1 MAEKFRSLIKMLNN
15 KINKHQLFNNATT
28 RINNASEKAQKKLNN
43 IQSTVATKY
52 DILAKQIN
60 RDITLIQNING
71 TQFEPSPLP
80 KKVVK
85 WWQWY
90 QQLTGLDKV
99 ELAKEQVIFAQDKL
113 FKCQDERRHLNR
125 EAMTINDKL
134 KEVYSE
140 LIQIKRDDPKYVQL
154 TIIENKNLQDQA
166 KIISQLNLLE
176 KEEKDYF
183 TLLATAI
190 KEYHDSQTMNAQKYK
205 YLSILA
211 SAILAIIS
219 LIGSIIYN
227 NKRIVNIQNII
238 YEAQQK
244 NENLLKSS
252 FHSLE
257 KDINTTFNKLIENNN
272 KNINTTF
279 HKIIESN
286 NIIENNK
293 QNVTMNNE
301 KDRLDD
307 NNTIEL
313 ARAYI
318 VFGLFI
324 GICILNSLIR

>member
-324 GICILNSLIR
+324 GICILNSLTI

>member
-1 MAEKFRSLIKMLNN
+1 MAEKFRSLIKILNN
-15 KINKHQLFNNATT
+15 KINKHHLFNNATMK
-28 RINNASEKAQKKLNN
+28 INIASEKAQKKLNN

-71 TQFEPSPLP
+71 TQFEPNPLP

-219 LIGSIIYN
+219 LIGSMIYN
-227 NKRIVNIQNII
+227 NKRIANIQNII

-244 NENLLKSS
+244 NENLLRNS

-257 KDINTTFNKLIENNN
+257 KDINTTFNKLVENNN
-272 KNINTTF
+272 RNISTTF

-286 NIIENNK
+286 NIVESNNK
-293 QNVTMNNE
+293 QNVTMVNE
-301 KDRLDD
+301 KLDD

-318 VFGLFI
+318 VFGLFV
-324 GICILNSLIR
+324 GIYILSSLTR

>member
-1 MAEKFRSLIKMLNN
+1 
-15 KINKHQLFNNATT
+15 
-28 RINNASEKAQKKLNN
+28 
-43 IQSTVATKY
+43 
-52 DILAKQIN
+52 
-60 RDITLIQNING
+60 
-71 TQFEPSPLP
+71 
-80 KKVVK
+80 
-85 WWQWY
+85 
-90 QQLTGLDKV
+90 
-99 ELAKEQVIFAQDKL
+99 
-113 FKCQDERRHLNR
+113 
-125 EAMTINDKL
+125 MTINDKL

-219 LIGSIIYN
+219 LIGSMIYN
-227 NKRIVNIQNII
+227 NKRIANIQNII
-238 YEAQQK
+238 YETQQK
-244 NENLLKSS
+244 NENLLRSS

-272 KNINTTF
+272 RNISTTF

-293 QNVTMNNE
+293 QNVTMVNK

-324 GICILNSLIR
+324 GICILNSLTR